1 MDEFTP
7 LPDLLKDQH
16 DKGGSDDLKFVKE
29 LYRKVII
36 RDKELNPVI
45 AAHADNWEYDRI
57 ALMDTILIKMA
68 LTELMDFPFIPVKVT
83 MNEYIELSKSF
94 STPKSKVFVN
104 GILDKIVA
112 EFRDKGKIKK
122 TGRGLLE

>member
-1 MDEFTP
+1 
-7 LPDLLKDQH
+7 
-16 DKGGSDDLKFVKE
+16 
-29 LYRKVII
+29 
-36 RDKELNPVI
+36 
-45 AAHADNWEYDRI
+45 
-57 ALMDTILIKMA
+57 
-68 LTELMDFPFIPVKVT
+68 MDFPFIPVKVT